1 MTTIAI
7 TDTEIAADTLSM
19 FGDMKHALDKRKII
33 VRDGH
38 IFAICGFSDALESVI
53 TWYLAGHDAGKVP
66 EKSGDW
72 NLIVIAKDQEPI
84 SFASDLP
91 YPSIL
96 KLPVCF
102 GTGEKYAQGALD
114 VGASASDAVAA
125 AIKRDPQ
132 SGGEVMCV
140 RFSDVFT
147 DDEAPPLKMAEAA
160 E

>member
-7 TDTEIAADTLSM
+7 TATEIAADTLSM
-19 FGDMKHALDKRKII
+19 FGDMRHALDERKII

-38 IFAICGFSDALESVI
+38 IFAMCGFFAPFESI
-53 TWYLAGHDAGKVP
+53 INWYLAGHDVGKVP

-72 NLIVIAKDQEPI
+72 NFIVITKNQKAI

-91 YPSIL
+91 YPITL
-96 KLPVCF
+96 ELPVCF
-102 GTGEKYAQGALD
+102 GSGDKYAQGALD
-114 VGASASDAVAA
+114 VGASASDAIAA

-132 SGGEVMCV
+132 SGGHVQVV
-140 RFSDVFT
+140 RYRDVFGI
-147 DDEAPPLKMAEAA
+147 KEAA